1 MATVSPMVNLE
12 HHGPAPEATDDPSSL
27 VSRHIYVGLSYDVTV
42 VWEMQLESV
51 EAVRGVV
58 GDEQVGGEIL
68 QLICPAQ
75 PARRGVCNRGPQL
88 VAIDDDARHGAP
100 QVAPPPGQ
108 RVRLHGLPR
117 REEGHMIVWTRQSG
131 NALRRSPSSSA
142 FGWSS
147 SSPVL
152 VLSSQDRSQKMVEL
166 GCPGRRDATGMQS
179 YAIRSNCM

>member
-12 HHGPAPEATDDPSSL
+12 HHGPAPEATDDPSSH

-58 GDEQVGGEIL
+58 GDEQVGGKIL

-88 VAIDDDARHGAP
+88 VAVDDDARHGAP

-108 RVRLHGLPR
+108 RARLQGLLR
-117 REEGHMIVWTRQSG
+117 REEGHDRVVEAVRQRAQAVAILVG
-131 NALRRSPSSSA
+131 LWPARAHRRCVVVARSIA
-142 FGWSS
+142 KDGRAQ
-147 SSPVL
+147 VAA
-152 VLSSQDRSQKMVEL
+152 SQ
-166 GCPGRRDATGMQS
+166 GRTPFDPI
-179 YAIRSNCM
+179 YCM